1 MVGAQDTG
9 IATTMRLILAAL
21 AILLSLAP
29 AAMAAESGRGQA
41 RTVVMSAF
49 PPEMQ
54 ALEAAARDRREHAYA
69 GVRFVTGTLEGK
81 PVVLLL
87 SGVSMVNAA
96 RTTQLA
102 LDHFNVRRIVFSG
115 VGGGVDPSLHVGDV
129 VVAAQWSEYLEMT
142 FARAAAPA
150 DQDPTRFGMMVPGPV
165 TLQRWPAEA
174 EHRTWFPAD
183 PTLLEAARRA
193 AKDVTL
199 KQCEGQRCLP
209 APPRII
215 VGGNGVSG
223 SAFVDNAAFRQF
235 AFATFKADV
244 LDMESAAVAHVAYLN
259 RTPFI
264 AFRSLSDLAGG
275 DPGANQFPM
284 FVKLASDNSA
294 AAVRRFLREAR

>member
-1 MVGAQDTG
+1 
-9 IATTMRLILAAL
+9 MRLILAV
-21 AILLSLAP
+21 LLGLLTLVPP
-29 AAMAAESGRGQA
+29 AFAAGRG
-41 RTVVMSAF
+41 RSLPLTVVMSAF
-49 PPEMQ
+49 PPEMG
-54 ALEAAARDRREHAYA
+54 ALEAATRHRREHTYG

-81 PVVLLL
+81 PVVLFL

-102 LDHFNVRRIVFSG
+102 LDHFAVRRIVFSG
-115 VGGGVDPSLHVGDV
+115 VGGGVDPSLQVGDV

-142 FARAAAPA
+142 FVREPSPAEPASGAPA
-150 DQDPTRFGMMVPGPV
+150 GFGMMVPSPV
-165 TLQRWPAEA
+165 TLQRWPAKA
-174 EHRTWFPAD
+174 EQRTWFAAD
-183 PTLLEAARRA
+183 PVLLEAARRA
-193 AKDVTL
+193 ASGVKL
-199 KQCEGQRCLP
+199 KRCEQEHCLP
-209 APPRII
+209 EAPRII

-235 AFATFKADV
+235 AFTAFKAEV
-244 LDMESAAVAHVAYLN
+244 LDMESASAAHVAYLN

-294 AAVRRFLREAR
+294 AAVRSFLRAAP